1 MIFSSPI
8 FSAAELIGT
17 VAFAVSGAMVAIQK
31 RMDLFG
37 VLFLGVITAC
47 GGGMLRDLMIGR
59 IPPNALV
66 HPLNLGVAALVGLIV
81 FVLARMMKERYLNST
96 ETVNHIF
103 NIFDAVG
110 LGVFTVTGAQAA
122 IDAGYAG
129 NGLLVLSMGVITA
142 IGGGLIRD
150 IIIVEVPFVL
160 TKHIYAVA
168 SILGGLAFYGLYLLG
183 LVPVYTVLAG
193 TVLTFIVR
201 VLATIFKWD
210 LPRAI
215 E

>member
-37 VLFLGVITAC
+37 VLFLGVVTAC

-168 SILGGLAFYGLYLLG
+168 SILGGLYLLG

-193 TVLTFIVR
+193 TVLTFVIR